1 MCKGDVSTIFQRGD
15 NMCGKLEPMFI
26 SKEKSQIIDS
36 PIIKGITCDTFKIDL
51 RELSKEQKTIQ
62 SPALS

>member
-1 MCKGDVSTIFQRGD
+1 MGSE
-15 NMCGKLEPMFI
+15 LELMFI

-36 PIIKGITCDTFKIDL
+36 PIIKGISHSINET
-51 RELSKEQKTIQ
+51 KEQKTIQ